1 MRCIVQKGVAV
12 EFIITN
18 KKKNDIRE
26 VNAGID
32 DQGRLKIRMK

>member
-12 EFIITN
+12 EFIITK

-26 VNAGID
+26 VNAGFD